1 VVRRLDAVET
11 LGSVTVIATDKT
23 GTLTENRMEVRHL
36 DSPNE
41 LACLRAMVLVNDAE
55 PGSDHGDPTEVAL
68 LRFAERTASDILSLR
83 QVPRIS
89 MRPFDPGWK
98 YMRVTVSEE
107 GTPRSY
113 LKGAPEVLLERAA
126 MDDAE
131 RQSWVEKTRAYASEG
146 HRVLGFAMV
155 DGESEDSLIWLGI
168 AMLWDP
174 PRPEVPEAIR
184 HARSAGIRV
193 LMITGDH
200 PETAVGVAQVV
211 GIPGELVATGVEIER
226 ASLDQLGDI
235 VQRVNVFARVTP
247 EHKLRIVEALKATG
261 EVVAVTGDGVNDA
274 PALKRADIGIAMGQR
289 GSDVSREAAD
299 LVLLDDNFAT
309 IVAAVEEGRNIY
321 ANIQTFIR
329 FLFST
334 NLSEIIVVVIGMI
347 AAFLLGLRDASGA
360 LLLPLTAVQLLW
372 INLVTDGAP
381 ALALGMDKNPGVL
394 ERPPRDPSAAL
405 LDHASVWF
413 IVPTGVAKGV
423 LVLMLLWFLPRAG
436 YSTEVTRTAAFTLL
450 AAGQLLF
457 AYPARRLEY
466 QPLRNP
472 LLQAAVFG
480 GIALQA
486 AILWITPLRAML
498 DAVALEWDVW
508 GWVIAGMIVAWGF
521 AELHTHWLRGRAGR
535 AHPSEVAL

>member
-1 VVRRLDAVET
+1 
-11 LGSVTVIATDKT
+11 
-23 GTLTENRMEVRHL
+23 
-36 DSPNE
+36 
-41 LACLRAMVLVNDAE
+41 MVLVNDAE

-68 LRFAERTASDILSLR
+68 LRFAERTVSDLVSMP
-83 QVPRIS
+83 QAPRIS
-89 MRPFDPGWK
+89 MRPFDPEWK
-98 YMRVTVSEE
+98 YMRVTVAED

-131 RQSWVEKTRAYASEG
+131 RQSWMEKTRAYASEG

-211 GIPGELVATGVEIER
+211 GVPGDLVATGIEIER

-247 EHKLRIVEALKATG
+247 EHKLRIVEALKAAG

-309 IVAAVEEGRNIY
+309 IVAAVEEGRSIY

-334 NLSEIIVVVIGMI
+334 NLSEIIVVVIGMV

-394 ERPPRDPSAAL
+394 DRPPRNPDTPL
-405 LDHASVWF
+405 LDRASLWF
-413 IVPTGVAKGV
+413 IISMGIVPGAMT
-423 LVLMLLWFLPRAG
+423 LLLLWYLPRAG
-436 YSTEVTRTAAFTLL
+436 YSVEVARTAAFVFLS
-450 AAGQLLF
+450 AGQLLF
-457 AYPARRLEY
+457 AYPARHIDFR
-466 QPLRNP
+466 PAPNP
-472 LLQAAVFG
+472 WLHFAVGGGILLQFAVV
-480 GIALQA
+480 
-486 AILWITPLRAML
+486 WTTPLRAML
-498 DAVALEWDVW
+498 DAVWLPWPVVW
-508 GWVIAGMIVAWGF
+508 LVVGGMAAAWGV
-521 AELHTHWLRGRAGR
+521 AELHARWLHGRPWLTGSAGR
-535 AHPSEVAL
+535 VT